1 MALEKFIR
9 ENIYQSKEI
18 AVLLTFVGGYID
30 AYTFLTRGGT
40 LAAGQTGNIIFLAS
54 ELSHSDLNGGMLKIS
69 SVISFMVGVM
79 FVSLIHHQMATRYW
93 RLVSLVPITL
103 SCIIV
108 GFLPTS
114 VSNLYILPP
123 LAFGMAML
131 TTSFSKIE
139 GEGYNNTFSTG
150 NIKNGVIALSEY
162 MLNRDKAPLRK
173 AQLYIRIVLSFII
186 GAIVSAEVQLFLG
199 TYAIL
204 VAATILIVIFI
215 FYSSLIYRRE
225 HTAE

>member
-79 FVSLIHHQMATRYW
+79 FVSLIHHQMAT
-93 RLVSLVPITL
+93 
-103 SCIIV
+103 
-108 GFLPTS
+108 
-114 VSNLYILPP
+114 
-123 LAFGMAML
+123 
-131 TTSFSKIE
+131 
-139 GEGYNNTFSTG
+139 
-150 NIKNGVIALSEY
+150 
-162 MLNRDKAPLRK
+162 
-173 AQLYIRIVLSFII
+173 
-186 GAIVSAEVQLFLG
+186 LG
-199 TYAIL
+199 D
-204 VAATILIVIFI
+204 
-215 FYSSLIYRRE
+215 
-225 HTAE
+225 